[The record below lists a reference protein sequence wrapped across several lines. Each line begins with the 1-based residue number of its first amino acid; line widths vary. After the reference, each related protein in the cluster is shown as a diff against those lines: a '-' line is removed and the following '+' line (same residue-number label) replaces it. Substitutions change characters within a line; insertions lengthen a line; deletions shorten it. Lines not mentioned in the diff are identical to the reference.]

1 MSDPPS
7 IPQVEPWLGEEEAIA
22 ASKVIATNWI
32 SEGPNCAAFSERLRD
47 LIGTPYGVFAPNG
60 TLALALALMALGLG
74 PGDEVLIPDITFIGS
89 ANAAIMVGATPIFVD
104 VDSNTYQ
111 ISLSHADALI
121 TPRTR
126 AIMPVHLYGTACDME
141 AVQAFA
147 MRHALKIV
155 EDAAQGIGVFYRER
169 HVGSFGDAG
178 CFSFFSDKTVTTGEG
193 GYVACRDPGLHE
205 HLRFL
210 RNQGRQNAG
219 SFVHPMIG
227 YNFRITDVQA
237 AIGLVQLS
245 KLDKIIA
252 RKREIH
258 AWYQQDLAELSG
270 VRILAA
276 APNSTVVPFRCVLLA
291 PRAHELMTF
300 LSQRGVQ
307 SRSIFY
313 PMHRQPCF
321 AKWFDDKPYAPSLR
335 DDDYPNAVAGYE
347 HGLCLPVFPTLRRDQ
362 VAYIVQQII
371 EFYDRGT
378 P

>member
-178 CFSFFSDKTVTTGEG
+178 CFSFFS
-193 GYVACRDPGLHE
+193 
-205 HLRFL
+205 
-210 RNQGRQNAG
+210 
-219 SFVHPMIG
+219 
-227 YNFRITDVQA
+227 
-237 AIGLVQLS
+237 
-245 KLDKIIA
+245 
-252 RKREIH
+252 
-258 AWYQQDLAELSG
+258 
-270 VRILAA
+270 
-276 APNSTVVPFRCVLLA
+276 
-291 PRAHELMTF
+291 
-300 LSQRGVQ
+300 
-307 SRSIFY
+307 
-313 PMHRQPCF
+313 
-321 AKWFDDKPYAPSLR
+321 
-335 DDDYPNAVAGYE
+335 
-347 HGLCLPVFPTLRRDQ
+347 
-362 VAYIVQQII
+362 
-371 EFYDRGT
+371 
-378 P
+378 